1 MSGNKLEGS
10 DAMAEVMLD
19 SRPADRLAG
28 AAAELAH
35 RGKVRDVYALPDE
48 RLLLVATDRVSA
60 FDVVLPTGIPR
71 KGEVLTRISE
81 FWFGRTAGVVPNH
94 MVGVLDAASAAELG
108 VDADRSLF
116 GRSMVVRGAEP
127 LKVECVVRG
136 YLAGSGWAEYQRSGS
151 ICGIPLPAGLRQ
163 SEQLPET
170 IFTPT
175 TKAEPPEHDAPLT
188 YRQTEELVGAE
199 MANVLKLRSLALYRY
214 AAERAAERGIIIA
227 DTKFEFGLLDGEVT
241 LIDEALTPDSS
252 RFWPADQYQPGGDQP
267 AFDKQPLRDWLTSSG
282 WDKTAPGPDLP
293 DEVVREM
300 SQRYMEGY
308 RLLTGS
314 PLPDPAA

>member
-1 MSGNKLEGS
+1 M
-10 DAMAEVMLD
+10 DA
-19 SRPADRLAG
+19 
-28 AAAELAH
+28 H
-35 RGKVRDVYALPDE
+35 
-48 RLLLVATDRVSA
+48 
-60 FDVVLPTGIPR
+60 
-71 KGEVLTRISE
+71 
-81 FWFGRTAGVVPNH
+81 
-94 MVGVLDAASAAELG
+94 
-108 VDADRSLF
+108 RSLF
-116 GRSMVVRGAEP
+116 GRSMVVRRAEP

-136 YLAGSGWAEYQRSGS
+136 YLAGSGWAEYQRSES
-151 ICGIPLPAGLRQ
+151 ICGIPLLAGLRQ
-163 SEQLPET
+163 SEQLPEP

-214 AAERAAERGIIIA
+214 AAELAAERGIIIA

-252 RFWPADQYQPGGDQP
+252 RFWPADQYQPGRDQP

-282 WDKTAPGPDLP
+282 WDKTAPGPELP
-293 DEVVREM
+293 DEVVRQM
-300 SQRYMEGY
+300 SERYMEGY
-308 RLLTGS
+308 RLLTSS